1 MKVGDRVNYTEFNII
16 KTGIIKEIGE
26 FKGVALGY
34 VITIAKHGRLLEE
47 GLPILMSGWKNVEY
61 DSTSHPSNSSL

>member
-26 FKGVALGY
+26 FKGIALGY
-34 VITIAKHGRLLEE
+34 VITIAKHGRMLYDKQ
-47 GLPILMSGWKNVEY
+47 IYSIYNNVIVKVEAKQ
-61 DSTSHPSNSSL
+61 